1 MGEGIFILCLR
12 MGKRV
17 SYPRKEYKKKGGFL
31 LFNPTATNKRGREE
45 NFNFSPKFLEK
56 PRENQEI

>member
-1 MGEGIFILCLR
+1 MLKV
-12 MGKRV
+12 GKRV